1 MKLPLPGLEK
11 LPKLLDR
18 FKYPLA
24 VLILGVGLLLWPGRS
39 PSKPVDAEP
48 LPAATEPEADG
59 GEAYR
64 AEVERRLEAL
74 LCQVEGAGRVRVLLT
89 LKAGPAASYQ
99 TDLRTEERPAEGG
112 SSLSREEKTVILS
125 RGNAYDELAVVQT
138 AYPVFQGALV
148 VAEGGADPKVRLQ
161 LSAAVAALLDLG
173 ADQITVVKMK

>member
-24 VLILGVGLLLWPGRS
+24 VLLLGVALLLWPARREGKAAA
-39 PSKPVDAEP
+39 PEPV
-48 LPAATEPEADG
+48 PAASEPEEDG

-64 AEVERRLEAL
+64 LRMEQRLEAL
-74 LCQVEGAGRVRVLLT
+74 LSQVEGAGRVRVLLT
-89 LKAGPAASYQ
+89 LKTGPVSAYQ
-99 TDLRTEERPAEGG
+99 TDVLTQERPEGEG
-112 SSLSREEKTVILS
+112 KSLSREEKTVILS
-125 RGNAYDELAVVQT
+125 RGSAYDELAVVRT

-148 VAEGGADPKVRLQ
+148 VAEGGGDPNVRLQ
-161 LSAAVAALLDLG
+161 LSTAVAALLDLG